1 MVNIG
6 RCKMHKIP
14 EPSLVLKVELKS
26 YLCELE
32 DYVDIYSITDDI
44 SRLIDCID
52 VILQVGSP

>member
-1 MVNIG
+1 
-6 RCKMHKIP
+6 MHKIP